1 MSQEVVQWKDGERI
15 KMTRICE
22 IKNILTGLQYLDFI
36 KGKEAWYDYNFKVTP
51 LDLDKWDEEIVGKDA
66 NRDIKEWIIQ
76 EIGWRLER
84 IHEDISFFFRIT
96 LPEYFIRGKRGWTHS
111 DTWGLDC
118 YLSKVI
124 QESVLHLKTIT
135 HGHPS
140 NLKNMRQWKSILK
153 KIAYTFEV
161 APTIGH
167 EVNYIPSKDW
177 TRKEY
182 NKRKNQWKNCKDFRV
197 MTKTE
202 SLKYE
207 EGWRLFQEYFQNLW
221 D

>member
-1 MSQEVVQWKDGERI
+1 MNKKTNWLEQIANTKTY
-15 KMTRICE
+15 MPL
-22 IKNILTGLQYLDFI
+22 NGLRYLDFI
-36 KGKEAWYDYNFKVTP
+36 KFKESHYKLSRPIPFSIDNFETEMAKRRS
-51 LDLDKWDEEIVGKDA
+51 
-66 NRDIKEWIIQ
+66 NRDIEEWFQ
-76 EIGWRLER
+76 VEIGYRIER
-84 IHEDISFFFRIT
+84 TCEAIKFFFRIT
-96 LPEYFIRGKRGWTHS
+96 LPEFFIRGKQGWSHS

-135 HGHPS
+135 HGHPCG
-140 NLKNMRQWKSILK
+140 LKNMRQWKSILK

-177 TRKEY
+177 NQKEY
-182 NKRKNQWKNCKDFRV
+182 NKRKNQWKNCKDFRI